1 MNFDLS
7 EEQTML
13 KESAKKLMEREV
25 LPFLASYPQD
35 QPLSLDGIKILLK
48 KLIPLGYLGNI
59 IPVEYGGAGLDF
71 LTYGLMMEEIEPSLF
86 GLVMITGGT
95 ARSVY
100 LLGNESQKRAFIPP
114 LVSGEK
120 VGCSAI
126 TEPNVGSNPAAVQTK
141 AVLDG
146 DHYVLNGTKTWIT
159 NGAFADMAFVLATTD
174 PALGRKG
181 LCRFIVD
188 KKVSLFKAKAIETLE
203 ESFQIPSVGELS
215 FEDCRVPRENILG
228 TPGEALKA
236 TLIGFQAA
244 RCLVAIGSINMAR
257 RAIEASVRYAKERV
271 QFGRPIGKF
280 QLIQSMLADMIAETD
295 ASRLLTYRALTLV
308 DKGVRCARETSIA
321 KYYSTEAAVRVTS
334 MAIQIHGAYGLSKEY
349 AVERLFRGAR
359 MMTIPDGATQIQ
371 KLIVGRETLGLQAFV

>member
-35 QPLSLDGIKILLK
+35 QPLSLDRIKILLK

-141 AVLDG
+141 AVLEG
-146 DHYVLNGTKTWIT
+146 DQYVLNGTKTWIT

-188 KKVSLFKAKAIETLE
+188 KKVSPFKAKAIETLE

-215 FEDCRVPRENILG
+215 FEDCWVPRENVLG

>member
-13 KESAKKLMEREV
+13 KASAKKLMEREV

-35 QPLSLDGIKILLK
+35 QPLSLDRIKILLK